1 MSAIAIDPLQTLK
14 LARVFPAPRERVFR
28 AWTEPAELMRWWGPV
43 GFTTPSAEVDLRV
56 GGKYRIAMRRPDGGV
71 HFVKGTYVDVKPPE
85 RLVMTWAWEGM
96 AGFDDFDSL
105 VTIEFVAKGA
115 ATEIVLTH
123 EKLPAVAAASHERGW
138 NGTFDHFATHLG
150 Q

>member
-71 HFVKGTYVDVKPPE
+71 HFVKGDRKST
-85 RLVMTWAWEGM
+85 RLN
-96 AGFDDFDSL
+96 S
-105 VTIEFVAKGA
+105 
-115 ATEIVLTH
+115 
-123 EKLPAVAAASHERGW
+123 SHSQQSRMPSS
-138 NGTFDHFATHLG
+138 A
-150 Q
+150 